1 MFFSRRWMI
10 RGRLPIFK
18 SSLSE
23 LLHAPH
29 LTSKANFR
37 HKKKGLAATSSQT
50 NFQGYLIVR
59 DSFR

>member
-1 MFFSRRWMI
+1 MI

-37 HKKKGLAATSSQT
+37 HKKKASRPPGSQT
-50 NFQGYLIVR
+50 KFQGYLIVR